1 MITQTYKLN
10 LIPYAQEIVR
20 GVRTPVVTLSQYDT
34 ESRLMIFE
42 LYVLGN
48 PYPIPAGASGMLT
61 GTKPDG
67 TSIAYA
73 VDLDENSAFLT
84 MPEQVATVAGRYPAE
99 IVLFD
104 ANEDRLGSANF
115 DFLIEP
121 SPADEDSIASETDIP
136 VFTEYV
142 AQAAAQAASARQ
154 SASDA
159 AASAAAASASG
170 ESAAE
175 SASAAST
182 SETNAQQS
190 ATSAAESATSASASA
205 QTATDQAI
213 LSESW
218 AVGGTGTREF
228 EDYDNS
234 KFYSDRAQQGAA
246 AAGWV
251 YFYIDENGYLHY
263 LRNNSSIT
271 FYLQDG
277 YLHASM
283 EV

>member
-73 VDLDENSAFLT
+73 VDLDENSASIT
-84 MPEQVATVAGRYPAE
+84 MPDQVATVAGRYPAE

-104 ANEDRLGSANF
+104 ANENRLGSANF
-115 DFLIEP
+115 EFLIEP

-142 AQAAAQAASARQ
+142 AQAAAQA
-154 SASDA
+154 
-159 AASAAAASASG
+159 
-170 ESAAE
+170 
-175 SASAAST
+175 SAASG
-182 SETNAQQS
+182 SATNAALS
-190 ATSAAESATSASASA
+190 ATNAHDSEVAAAGSAQVAGQSEVLARGYASSAQDAKESAEAN
-205 QTATDQAI
+205 ATKSQ
-213 LSESW
+213 SW
-218 AVGGTGTREF
+218 AIGGTGTRQF

-234 KFYSDRAQQGAA
+234 KFYSEVAQQAA
-246 AAGWV
+246 SDAGWV
-251 YFYIDENGYLHY
+251 YFYIDDNGDLHY
-263 LRNNSSIT
+263 LKTPNT
-271 FYLQDG
+271 ELEFYLDEG
-277 YLHASM
+277 DLH
-283 EV
+283 VRLGD